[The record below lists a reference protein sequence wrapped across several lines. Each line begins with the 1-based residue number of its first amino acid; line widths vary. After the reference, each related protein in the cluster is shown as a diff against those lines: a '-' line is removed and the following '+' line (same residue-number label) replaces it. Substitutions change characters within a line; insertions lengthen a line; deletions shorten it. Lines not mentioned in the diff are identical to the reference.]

1 MSAEINIKTG
11 SATNASETS
20 LERAEPPAF
29 RPLPQRVFSLVFFF
43 LWPLG
48 CFYLL
53 DAFVNDPWII
63 SPAIQLANY
72 LLYLAA
78 EFLLLVIT
86 GRQSLSARILLGL
99 SYGIGLANYLVMN
112 FRSTPI
118 VPWDF
123 NSFGTAVSV
132 VSNYKFPFT
141 TRFAVVSVCFVV
153 GMAGAHF
160 LCLRFKRHGL
170 FWLTTLLTAGI
181 FMTGVVNLINYPLYG
196 YLIDLDNTL
205 FNTVY
210 MYEHN
215 GFMVSF
221 LRNIAYLN
229 VERPEGYSVQEV
241 EAIANPYLDQE
252 EADKKLDEAA
262 AITESVQAEDGDL
275 PDSSL
280 NRSGSDLELST
291 ETATANT
298 AEESGANTAEES
310 GANTA
315 ETAGADPA
323 DKLMETET
331 SQAASGTE
339 PAASARSAIEEKIL
353 LEAADEQ
360 ASEQE
365 EMVQTGQSYQTLLGS
380 AADLPLVSGDDLV
393 TSTSSQPNIIIVMN
407 ESFSDLSVLA
417 DFQTNIEVTPQLD
430 SLSTNTIK
438 GDAAVSIKGG
448 NTATSEFEFLTSD
461 SMAFLPTGSVA
472 YQQFI
477 SGYTPTLVQLLK
489 DQNYYTIAMHPY
501 RSSGWNRDQ
510 VYPYFGFD
518 KIKFATDFTNKQLLR
533 KYISDASLFDEI
545 LLELQT
551 KPEDQPAFIFT
562 VSMQNHGGYT
572 TEYDNFEQQVEVT
585 SDGGAAALNQYLSLI
600 HETDAAMG
608 DFLASL
614 QELDQDTIV
623 LFFGDHQPN
632 DYTVSSLKSLD
643 SYNDAADA
651 RYQVPYVIWAN
662 YDIPEGRGQ
671 TTSLNYLAGDLL
683 DLSGLDKSPYL
694 LFLDD
699 LQAQLPVMTANYCID
714 TEGTLYEY
722 NGSTPFETWLNE
734 YSILQYNQLIDRKNR
749 VSNIFT
755 IPES

>member
-1 MSAEINIKTG
+1 MSADLNGKTG
-11 SATNASETS
+11 SAATITEAKGKQANAIVCK
-20 LERAEPPAF
+20 
-29 RPLPQRVFSLVFFF
+29 PLPQRLFSLVFFF

-53 DAFVNDPWII
+53 ESFMNDPWGI

-72 LLYLAA
+72 LLYLGA
-78 EFLLLVIT
+78 ELLLLVIT

-132 VSNYKFPFT
+132 VSNYKFPFSV
-141 TRFAVVSVCFVV
+141 RFAVVSACLIA
-153 GMAGAHF
+153 GMVGAHF
-160 LCLRFKRHGL
+160 LCLRFQRHGL
-170 FWLTTLLTAGI
+170 FWLTALLTASI

-229 VERPEGYSVQEV
+229 VDRPEGYSVQAV
-241 EAIANPYLDQE
+241 EAIVNPYLDQE
-252 EADKKLDEAA
+252 EADEKLDEAA
-262 AITESVQAEDGDL
+262 AITETDQAV
-275 PDSSL
+275 DSDTAAAGL
-280 NRSGSDLELST
+280 NRSGSDSDLST
-291 ETATANT
+291 ETTTTNQT
-298 AEESGANTAEES
+298 ETPEAESTDS
-310 GANTA
+310 PA
-315 ETAGADPA
+315 ETEASQA
-323 DKLMETET
+323 ETE
-331 SQAASGTE
+331 ANPAETE
-339 PAASARSAIEEKIL
+339 ANQDVTTTETTASARSASEEKRL
-353 LEAADEQ
+353 LEAADESE
-360 ASEQE
+360 SEQE
-365 EMVQTGQSYQTLLGS
+365 EEDLQTTGQTYQTLLGS
-380 AADLPLVSGDDLV
+380 MADLPLVSGADLKTNV
-393 TSTSSQPNIIIVMN
+393 TSQPNIIIVMN

-417 DFQTNIEVTPQLD
+417 DFQTNIEVTPQLN
-430 SLSTNTIK
+430 SLSANTIK

-477 SGYTPTLVQLLK
+477 SGYMPTLVQLLE
-489 DQNYYTIAMHPY
+489 DQDYYTIAMHPY
-501 RSSGWNRDQ
+501 RASGWNRDQ

-518 KIKFATDFTNKQLLR
+518 KIKFASDFTNKQLLR

-545 LLELQT
+545 LLELQN
-551 KPEDQPAFIFT
+551 KPADQSAFIFT

-585 SDGGAAALNQYLSLI
+585 SDGGADALNQYLSLI
-600 HETDAAMG
+600 YETDAAMG
-608 DFLASL
+608 DFLSAL
-614 QELDQDTIV
+614 EELDQDTIV

-643 SYNDAADA
+643 SYNEAVDA

-671 TTSLNYLAGDLL
+671 TTSLNFLAGDLL
-683 DLSGLDKSPYL
+683 DLAGLEKSPYL
-694 LFLDD
+694 LFLDE

-722 NGSTPFETWLNE
+722 NGSTPFETWLNN
-734 YSILQYNQLIDRKNR
+734 YKILQYNQLIDRKNR
-749 VSNIFT
+749 VSNVFA
-755 IPES
+755 IPQS